1 MTVIPPGRVH
11 WGYGFLG
18 PSASDTTDLTS
29 GEGCQAL
36 PTGAPAPEKLIEPV
50 CFQLHL
56 ARRAVSMTKLG
67 ITYLPQRFKGAA
79 SQELPQQRTQGRTTL
94 SNGPALTLAHL
105 GVPSVPSL
113 EDDAV

>member
-1 MTVIPPGRVH
+1 
-11 WGYGFLG
+11 
-18 PSASDTTDLTS
+18 
-29 GEGCQAL
+29 
-36 PTGAPAPEKLIEPV
+36 
-50 CFQLHL
+50 
-56 ARRAVSMTKLG
+56 MTKLG

-94 SNGPALTLAHL
+94 SNSPALTLAHL

>member
-1 MTVIPPGRVH
+1 
-11 WGYGFLG
+11 
-18 PSASDTTDLTS
+18 
-29 GEGCQAL
+29 
-36 PTGAPAPEKLIEPV
+36 
-50 CFQLHL
+50 
-56 ARRAVSMTKLG
+56 MTKLG

-94 SNGPALTLAHL
+94 SNGPALTRAHL